1 LLNRLNTWADVI
13 EYLREQRGIMD
24 DAELLAR
31 EIMPLL
37 EGHPQRSLQAK
48 RLLERIKKHKDVA
61 R

>member
-1 LLNRLNTWADVI
+1 
-13 EYLREQRGIMD
+13 MD